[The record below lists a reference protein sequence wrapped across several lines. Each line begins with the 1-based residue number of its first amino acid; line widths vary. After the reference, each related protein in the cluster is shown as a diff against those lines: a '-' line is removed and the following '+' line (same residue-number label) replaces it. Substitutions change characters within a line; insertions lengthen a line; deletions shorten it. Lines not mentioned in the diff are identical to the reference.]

1 MIDINGHRAHR
12 SVFADKIF
20 HYSQFHCICNGTIAS
35 ILNYSTKLHFTD
47 FISILMF
54 TRKLPHCQWKKNV
67 WCDCCIWKCIFRKIL
82 KTNKQKTNKYTN
94 VEQSLCKLE
103 PTCWPSVHL
112 MHQVT
117 WQAAI
122 SPTSIQPGSPS
133 ISITSGY
140 CGCLFTEQWDCF
152 FIVMT
157 GYGILPHIAAI
168 KQYADTTRNCRS
180 VIY

>member
-20 HYSQFHCICNGTIAS
+20 HYSQFHCICNGAIAS
-35 ILNYSTKLHFTD
+35 IFNHSTELH
-47 FISILMF
+47 ISHIWF
-54 TRKLPHCQWKKNV
+54 YINIYVCHKTIAQPTKKYIFV
-67 WCDCCIWKCIFRKIL
+67 WYDCCIWKIIFWKKKK
-82 KTNKQKTNKYTN
+82 KTY

-112 MHQVT
+112 MHPVT
-117 WQAAI
+117 WQAPI
-122 SPTSIQPGSPS
+122 SPTSIQSGSPS

-152 FIVMT
+152 LLLWQDM
-157 GYGILPHIAAI
+157 GYCLIL
-168 KQYADTTRNCRS
+168 QQ
-180 VIY
+180 